1 MVNAR
6 GIRARHRENTR
17 QRGVALSRCSPRSFT
32 THPKDMTPMNTP
44 SRTLLAMACCTVFA
58 APVWAQNTI
67 KIAGLYELSGAGA
80 SAGTMFKNGVEMAV
94 KEINAAGGILG
105 KKIEHS
111 IADTQTNPGVAK
123 GLATKAIDD
132 GVFAVF
138 GPVFSG
144 SIMVS
149 MAETR
154 RAEVPNFTGG
164 EAAGITKQGNP
175 YIFRTSF
182 TQETAMPKV
191 ARYIAGKM
199 GAKNVAVMFI
209 NNDFGKGGR
218 DAITKALAD
227 NGAKVVAD
235 ISTDQGQVDFSAPV
249 LKAKAA
255 NADALFVY
263 LNEEESARALR
274 ELKKQGFA
282 KPIVGETTLTGQ
294 KVIELAG
301 DAANGAVAHVGLTVD
316 APSPLMLKF
325 KAKFYQET
333 KTISDHNGIKGYTG
347 VYALKAAIEKA
358 GKVDQKAV
366 AAALK
371 GLQISAAKNPGVIFD
386 VSYDDKGDLDR
397 DSFIVEVKNGKQEV
411 KEIVPPLGA
420 KK

>member
-1 MVNAR
+1 MTCA
-6 GIRARHRENTR
+6 
-17 QRGVALSRCSPRSFT
+17 ALVGSV
-32 THPKDMTPMNTP
+32 H
-44 SRTLLAMACCTVFA
+44 
-58 APVWAQNTI
+58 AQATI

-80 SAGTMFKNGVEMAV
+80 TAGTNFKNGVEMAV

-105 KKIEHS
+105 KKIEHN

-132 GVFAVF
+132 GAFAVF

-164 EAAGITKQGNP
+164 EAAAITKQGNP

-182 TQETAMPKV
+182 TQDTAMPKV
-191 ARYIAGKM
+191 ARYLVGNLK
-199 GAKNVAVMFI
+199 AKTVAVI
-209 NNDFGKGGR
+209 YVNNDFGKGGR

-227 NGAKVVAD
+227 VGAKVVAD
-235 ISTDQGQVDFSAPV
+235 ISTDSGQLDFSAPV

-263 LNEEESARALR
+263 TNEEESARALR
-274 ELKKQGFA
+274 ELRKQGFN

-316 APSPLMLKF
+316 APNPLMLKF
-325 KAKFYQET
+325 KAKFYQSYNY
-333 KTISDHNGIKGYTG
+333 ISDHNGVKGYTG
-347 VYALKAAIEKA
+347 VYLMKAAIEKA
-358 GKVDQKAV
+358 GKLDRKAV
-366 AAALK
+366 TAALH
-371 GLQISAAKNPGVIFD
+371 GLSVKAAQEPGVILD
-386 VSYDDKGDLDR
+386 VTIDGNGDIDR
-397 DSFIVEVKNGKQEV
+397 ESFIVEVKAGKQEV
-411 KEIVPPLGA
+411 REVLPALG